1 MESKKEHWENIF
13 ANKKA
18 NEVSWT
24 QSYPKI
30 SMQFINEINLPK
42 NAKIIDIGGGESFL
56 VDVLLAEGFTNITVV
71 DISEKAVEKA
81 KLRLGKRANLV
92 TWIIAD
98 IATFETDNKFDFW
111 HDRAV
116 FHFLTDEIHIEK
128 YKSLVGKSVADN
140 GYFLLGTFSP
150 KGPFKCSGLNIVQ
163 YDETEM
169 KALFHDG
176 FDMIRSY
183 QDEHLTPFNTTQ
195 NFQFGGFQKNKF
207 Q

>member
-56 VDVLLAEGFTNITVV
+56 VDVLLAEGFKNITVV
-71 DISEKAVEKA
+71 DISEKALEKA
-81 KLRLGKRANLV
+81 KLRLGKKANLI

-98 IATFETDNKFDFW
+98 ITTFETDNKFDFW

-116 FHFLTDEIHIEK
+116 FHFLTDEIDIET

-169 KALFHDG
+169 KALFHDS

>member
-1 MESKKEHWENIF
+1 MESKKEHWENVF
-13 ANKKA
+13 ANKNS

-42 NAKIIDIGGGESFL
+42 NAKIIEIGGGESFL
-56 VDVLLAEGFTNITVV
+56 VDVLLAEGFMNITVV
-71 DISEKAVEKA
+71 DISEKALEKA
-81 KLRLGKRANLV
+81 KLRLGKKANLI

-98 IATFETDNKFDFW
+98 ITAFETDNKFDFW

-116 FHFLTDEIHIEK
+116 FHFLTDEIDIEK

-150 KGPFKCSGLNIVQ
+150 KGPFKCSGLNIIQ

-169 KALFHDG
+169 KALFHDS
-176 FDMIRSY
+176 FHMIRSY
-183 QDEHLTPFNTTQ
+183 QDDHLTPFHTTQ

>member
-71 DISEKAVEKA
+71 DISEKALEKA
-81 KLRLGKRANLV
+81 KLRLGKKANLV

-98 IATFETDNKFDFW
+98 ITTFETDNKFDFW

-116 FHFLTDEIHIEK
+116 FHFLTDEIDIET

-169 KALFHDG
+169 KALFHDS

>member
-1 MESKKEHWENIF
+1 MDSKKEHWENVF
-13 ANKKA
+13 ANKNS

-71 DISEKAVEKA
+71 DISEKALEKA
-81 KLRLGKRANLV
+81 KLRLGKKANLV

-98 IATFETDNKFDFW
+98 ITTFETDNKFDFW

-116 FHFLTDEIHIEK
+116 FHFLTDEIDIET

-169 KALFHDG
+169 KALFHDS